1 MIVITLVFTWDTTM
15 IICSKDFVV
24 ILLPTNMFLIKNMP
38 TLYSILMEKSWDSLE
53 QNLLHKVEYNDI
65 VVLITMIITD
75 SIISDIDECDLQY
88 CDHDCVNL
96 VGSYNCTCR
105 CGYQLIGPHRCFG
118 NQQQIISQLLCVIIN
133 VLSLQITMNV
143 VTIMVDVPMN
153 VSTCWVPI
161 AVNVLLDTLFYPTNV
176 IASKEVKI
184 LVLITINTNTT

>member
-153 VSTCWVPI
+153 VST
-161 AVNVLLDTLFYPTNV
+161 
-176 IASKEVKI
+176 
-184 LVLITINTNTT
+184 